1 VDQGL
6 TTPPSHRASKVS
18 RQRLRFEVGLA
29 ILSVML
35 FFATLLWPEW
45 IEIVFGVDP
54 DFGEGSLEWLIMEVT
69 AISAVVAIF
78 LARADW
84 QRIRSQTRRRQRYG

>member
-6 TTPPSHRASKVS
+6 TTPPSHRASNVF
-18 RQRLRFEVGLA
+18 RRRLRLEVGLA
-29 ILSVML
+29 ILSVLL

-54 DFGEGSLEWLIMEVT
+54 DFGNGSLEWLIMELT

-78 LARADW
+78 LARANW
-84 QRIRSQTRRRQRYG
+84 RRIRSPTRLGQP

>member
-1 VDQGL
+1 M
-6 TTPPSHRASKVS
+6 
-18 RQRLRFEVGLA
+18 GLA
-29 ILSVML
+29 ILSVSL
-35 FFATLLWPEW
+35 YFATALWPEW

-54 DFGEGSLEWLIMEVT
+54 DFGNGSLEWLTMELT